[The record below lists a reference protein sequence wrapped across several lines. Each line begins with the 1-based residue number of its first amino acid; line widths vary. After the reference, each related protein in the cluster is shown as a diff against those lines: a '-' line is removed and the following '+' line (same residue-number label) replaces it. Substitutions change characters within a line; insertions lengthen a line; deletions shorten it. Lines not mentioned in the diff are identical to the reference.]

1 MLSYAN
7 LFAAKFNDFMPAKE
21 DFALFYANDKRLED
35 TFTQI
40 FDQNTSLKEQL
51 ATEYD
56 LDHHEIDTYI
66 KTCQSSVHSDPEK
79 C

>member
-1 MLSYAN
+1 
-7 LFAAKFNDFMPAKE
+7 MPAKE
-21 DFALFYANDKRLED
+21 DFALFYANNKRLED

-66 KTCQSSVHSDPEK
+66 NTSESCVQSDAEK